1 MIAVMS
7 AAATIHQRSRSVV
20 TVGVGFM
27 LAKRSNGGATAIAL
41 ASPGMACDSPSA
53 ILGVP
58 RLVTKNGTVR

>member
-1 MIAVMS
+1 
-7 AAATIHQRSRSVV
+7 
-20 TVGVGFM
+20 M
-27 LAKRSNGGATAIAL
+27 LANRSNGGATAIAL